1 VVVAAACNI
10 YSLRLIF
17 WPNCISFL
25 SHEKYLATFLLK
37 SWTIFGFGQFFSKPK
52 LFADD
57 QILSSSNNLILG
69 GNNVIE
75 LVKINGPSK
84 LPMNG

>member
-1 VVVAAACNI
+1 VVVAACNI

-25 SHEKYLATFLLK
+25 SHEKHLATFLLK
-37 SWTIFGFGQFFSKPK
+37 SWTIFGYWQIFSKPK

-57 QILSSSNNLILG
+57 QFLSNSNNLTLG
-69 GNNVIE
+69 GNNVID
-75 LVKINGPSK
+75 LVKINALLK